1 MKNRATNLEATMHKN
16 KKDNKNQRNDRTS
29 KEEGLELS
37 LEKAVKAIRQQANDY
52 HQAGL
57 THISS
62 LLD

>member
-1 MKNRATNLEATMHKN
+1 MHKN
-16 KKDNKNQRNDRTS
+16 KKDNKNQSDDRTN
-29 KEEGLELS
+29 KEEGFDLS

-52 HQAGL
+52 RHAGL

>member
-1 MKNRATNLEATMHKN
+1 MHKN
-16 KKDNKNQRNDRTS
+16 KKDNKNHNDDRAN
-29 KEEGLELS
+29 KEEGLDIS

-52 HQAGL
+52 RHAGF